1 MSLATLLKL
10 VEIKTK
16 LCSILPFS
24 IGILFAF
31 YQYGKLN
38 VQNTIIFFFAMIIFD
53 MATTAINNYMDYK
66 KAKSEEYRRTE
77 NIIGQK
83 NIPERLVVTI
93 ILTMLTVATIL
104 GLILV
109 SRTNL
114 ILLLIGM
121 VCFGVGIFYTF
132 GPIPFSRMP
141 LGEIL
146 SGLTMGFGIVFLAVY
161 VNGFDQGIISLTW
174 ENRYLAIELDIIMLL
189 EIILISLPC
198 VFTIAN
204 VMLANNI
211 CDLEY
216 DIKNQRFTLPY
227 YIGKRRSIIL
237 FNILYVAS
245 FIAIIL
251 AVLLHL
257 FPKMMLL
264 SLFIVIPVYKHIAIF
279 NKEQVKG
286 KTFDVSVKN
295 LVLIDGT
302 IVSLLLLAVLI

>member
-1 MSLATLLKL
+1 MTFSTFLKL

-16 LCSILPFS
+16 LCSVLPFF
-24 IGILFAF
+24 IGILFA
-31 YQYGKLN
+31 YYRYGTLN
-38 VQNTIIFFFAMIIFD
+38 LENTLIFFCAMVIFD
-53 MATTAINNYMDYK
+53 MTTTAINNYMDYK

-83 NIPERLVVTI
+83 NIPEWLVVTV
-93 ILTMLTVATIL
+93 ILTMLTIASIL
-104 GLILV
+104 GIILV
-109 SRTNL
+109 FRTDL
-114 ILLLIGM
+114 LLLLIGM
-121 VCFGVGIFYTF
+121 VCFGIGIFYTF

-161 VNGFDQGIISLTW
+161 VNGFDEGIITLLW
-174 ENRYLAIELDIIMLL
+174 EGRHVTLEMDIIQLL

-204 VMLANNI
+204 IMLANNI

-216 DIKNQRFTLPY
+216 DIQNQRFTLPY
-227 YIGKRRSIIL
+227 YIGKPLAILL
-237 FNILYVAS
+237 FNTLYIAS
-245 FIAIIL
+245 FVAIIL
-251 AVLLHL
+251 AVFLGL
-257 FPKMMLL
+257 FPKIMLL
-264 SLFIVIPVYKHIAIF
+264 SLIIAIPVYKHIAIF
-279 NKEQVKG
+279 NKEQVKA

-302 IVSLLLLAVLI
+302 ILSLLLLAVIL

>member
-1 MSLATLLKL
+1 MSFSTFLKL

-16 LCSILPFS
+16 LCSILPFF
-24 IGILFAF
+24 IGILFAYYRF
-31 YQYGKLN
+31 GKLN
-38 VQNTIIFFFAMIIFD
+38 LQNTVIFFFAMVIFD
-53 MATTAINNYMDYK
+53 MTTTAINNYMDYK

-83 NIPERLVVTI
+83 NIPERLVIII
-93 ILTMLTVATIL
+93 ILTMLLIATIL
-104 GLILV
+104 GMILV
-109 SRTNL
+109 YRTNL
-114 ILLLIGM
+114 ILLLIGII
-121 VCFGVGIFYTF
+121 CFGIGIFYTF

-161 VNGFDQGIISLTW
+161 VNGYDQGIISLIW
-174 ENRYLAIELDIIMLL
+174 QKRYLAIEMDIITLL

-227 YIGKRRSIIL
+227 YIGKRFSIQL
-237 FNILYVAS
+237 FNFMYVAS
-245 FIAIIL
+245 FVAIVIAVFL
-251 AVLLHL
+251 NL
-257 FPKMMLL
+257 FPKIMLL
-264 SLFIVIPVYKHIAIF
+264 SLLIVIPVYKHIAIF

-302 IVSLLLLAVLI
+302 IVSLLLLAVIM

>member
-1 MSLATLLKL
+1 MPLATFLKL

-16 LCSILPFS
+16 LCSLLPFF
-24 IGILFAF
+24 IGILFAY

-38 VQNTIIFFFAMIIFD
+38 IQNTLIFFFAMIIFD
-53 MATTAINNYMDYK
+53 MTTTAINNYMDYK
-66 KAKSEEYRRTE
+66 KAKSETYRREE

-83 NIPERLVVTI
+83 NIPERIVVTI
-93 ILTMLTVATIL
+93 ILTMLTLASIL
-104 GLILV
+104 GIILV
-109 SRTNL
+109 LRTNL

-121 VCFGVGIFYTF
+121 VCFGIGIFYTF

-161 VNGFDQGIISLTW
+161 VNGFDRGIVSLTW
-174 ENRYLAIELDIIMLL
+174 QSRYIAIEMDLIALF
-189 EIILISLPC
+189 EILLISLPC
-198 VFTIAN
+198 IFTIAN

-227 YIGKRRSIIL
+227 YLGKRRAILL
-237 FNILYVAS
+237 FNILYIAS
-245 FIAIIL
+245 FAAIIV
-251 AVLLHL
+251 AVFFNL
-257 FPKMMLL
+257 FPKIMLL
-264 SLFIVIPVYKHIAIF
+264 SLLISIPVYKHMTIF
-279 NKEQVKG
+279 NNEQTKT

-302 IVSLLLLAVLI
+302 IVSMLLLAIIL

>member
-1 MSLATLLKL
+1 MSLATFLKL

-16 LCSILPFS
+16 LCSVLPFF
-24 IGILFAF
+24 IGILFAY

-38 VQNTIIFFFAMIIFD
+38 IQNTLIFFFAMIIFD
-53 MATTAINNYMDYK
+53 MTTTAINNYMDYK
-66 KAKSEEYRRTE
+66 KAKSETYRREE

-83 NIPERLVVTI
+83 NIPERFVVTI
-93 ILTMLTVATIL
+93 ILTMLTIASIL
-104 GLILV
+104 GIILV
-109 SRTNL
+109 LRTNL

-121 VCFGVGIFYTF
+121 VCFGIGIFYTF

-146 SGLTMGFGIVFLAVY
+146 SGLTMGFGIVFLSVY

-174 ENRYLAIELDIIMLL
+174 QNRYIAIEMDLIALL
-189 EIILISLPC
+189 EITLISLPC
-198 VFTIAN
+198 IFTIAN

-227 YIGKRRSIIL
+227 YIGKQHAIFL
-237 FNILYVAS
+237 FNILYIAS
-245 FIAIIL
+245 FAAIIV
-251 AVLLHL
+251 AVFLNL
-257 FPKMMLL
+257 FPKIMLL
-264 SLFIVIPVYKHIAIF
+264 SLIIFIPVYKHMTIF
-279 NKEQVKG
+279 NKEQIKA

-302 IVSLLLLAVLI
+302 IVSMLLLAVIL